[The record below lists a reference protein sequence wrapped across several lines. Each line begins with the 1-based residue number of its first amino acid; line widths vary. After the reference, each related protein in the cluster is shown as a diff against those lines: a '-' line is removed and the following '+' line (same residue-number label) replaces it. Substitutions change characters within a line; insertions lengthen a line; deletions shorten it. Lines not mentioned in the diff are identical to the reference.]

1 MAFEKERVH
10 ARDTTAIRLAYMLL
24 KLKRTPG
31 IYLVGFM
38 GCGKS
43 TIGRAL
49 ADHIGW
55 TFVDLD
61 EEIERAQSL
70 PISDI
75 FERQGEAAFR
85 SLESAQLREHVKQV
99 DRGRPFVIALG
110 GGAFLSEDNVKIM
123 TRSGV
128 TIWLDCP
135 FEMVERRVAGL
146 NHRPLA
152 RDPQKFRE
160 LYESRRESYMRAEY
174 RIAVAS
180 DDAEVAVH
188 GIMELSL
195 L

>member
-1 MAFEKERVH
+1 
-10 ARDTTAIRLAYMLL
+10 MLL

-49 ADHIGW
+49 ADHVGW

-61 EEIERAQSL
+61 EEIERSQGLA
-70 PISDI
+70 ISAI
-75 FERQGEAAFR
+75 FEQQSEAAFR
-85 SLESAQLREHVKQV
+85 AIESAKLREHVKQV
-99 DRGRPFVIALG
+99 DSGRPFVIALG
-110 GGAFLSEDNVKIM
+110 GGAFLSQDNVNVL

-135 FEMVERRVAGL
+135 FEMVARRVANQ

-152 RDPQKFRE
+152 RDPRKFRE
-160 LYESRRESYMRAEY
+160 LYESRRESYGRAEY
-174 RIAVAS
+174 HIDVTS
-180 DDAEVAVH
+180 DDAAVAVRD
-188 GIMELSL
+188 IMALSL